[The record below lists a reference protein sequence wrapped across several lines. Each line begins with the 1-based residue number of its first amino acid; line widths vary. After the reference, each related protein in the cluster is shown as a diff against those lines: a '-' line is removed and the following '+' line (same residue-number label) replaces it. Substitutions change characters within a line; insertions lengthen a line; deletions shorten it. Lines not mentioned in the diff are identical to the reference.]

1 VAFFIVLLIIKEY
14 KMRKIR
20 TLKKNYEFKYVLSKG
35 KYYRGKYITIYIK
48 ESLKNVNTIGIAV
61 NTKAGKA
68 VKRNHAKRLIR
79 ENYRLIKN
87 DLSQGFNI
95 VFLLN
100 KNVEINKLDFFDIQK
115 DMIDIFNKA
124 NLFVKR

>member
-1 VAFFIVLLIIKEY
+1 MK
-14 KMRKIR
+14 RIR

-35 KYYRGKYITIYIK
+35 TYYRGKYITIYIK
-48 ESLKNVNTIGIAV
+48 ESTNNFNTIGIAI

-68 VKRNHAKRLIR
+68 VKRNHIKRLIR
-79 ENYRLIKN
+79 ENYRLIKG
-87 DLSQGFNI
+87 DLKQGIKI

-115 DMIDIFNKA
+115 DMINIFNKA
-124 NLFVKR
+124 NLFEKR

>member
-1 VAFFIVLLIIKEY
+1 
-14 KMRKIR
+14 MRKIE

-35 KYYRGKYITIYIK
+35 KYYRGRVLTIY
-48 ESLKNVNTIGIAV
+48 LKNNNKEKNVIGIAV
-61 NTKAGKA
+61 NTKSGKA

-79 ENYRLIKN
+79 ENYRIIKKE
-87 DLSQGFNI
+87 LKQGNNI

-100 KNVEINKLDFFDIQK
+100 KNIEINKLDFFDIQK

-124 NLFVKR
+124 NLFEKR

>member
-1 VAFFIVLLIIKEY
+1 
-14 KMRKIR
+14 MRKIE

-35 KYYRGKYITIYIK
+35 TYHRGKNITIYIK
-48 ESLKNVNTIGIAV
+48 ENKKDSNVIGIAV

-79 ENYRLIKN
+79 ENYRLIKK
-87 DLSQGFNI
+87 DLLQGFNI

-100 KNVEINKLDFFDIQK
+100 KNVEIDKLDFFDIQK
-115 DMIDIFNKA
+115 DMIKIFNKA
-124 NLFVKR
+124 NLFVKGRE

>member
-1 VAFFIVLLIIKEY
+1 
-14 KMRKIR
+14 MRKIR

-48 ESLKNVNTIGIAV
+48 ESLKGVNTIGIAV

-79 ENYRLIKN
+79 ENYRLLKK
-87 DLSQGFNI
+87 DLIEGYNI

>member
-1 VAFFIVLLIIKEY
+1 MKKIK
-14 KMRKIR
+14 

-35 KYYRGKYITIYIK
+35 TFYRGKFITIYIK
-48 ESLKNVNTIGIAV
+48 ECLNNNSTNTIGIAI

-68 VKRNHAKRLIR
+68 VKRNYIKRLIR
-79 ENYRLIKN
+79 ENYRLIKE
-87 DLSQGFNI
+87 DLHKGYKI

-100 KNVEINKLDFFDIQK
+100 RNAEINKLDFFDVQK
-115 DMIDIFNKA
+115 DMINIFNKA